1 MEHLP
6 SRTEDV
12 RVLILHRDAILA
24 FGLSATLHAQH
35 DFQVQ
40 QGVHDHSS
48 ERDFD
53 VIVCDPETGLAL
65 APSMRPRSGD
75 APARGA
81 RVLVFGPVSG
91 ESSVR
96 RAMEAGVHGY
106 VDADGPV
113 DELARGVRVVAKGQR
128 YLSASVAQRLAESL
142 THAALTP
149 REIDVLDWLAAG
161 QCNKSIAR
169 QLGISVATVKAHVQA
184 IMVKMDATS
193 RTQAVSIAA
202 HRGLV
207 GLTEQ
212 PAARAPARSAWAR
225 DAGPSGGAAP
235 LLR

>member
-6 SRTEDV
+6 ACTEGV

-24 FGLSATLHAQH
+24 FGLNATLHAQH

-40 QGVHDHSS
+40 QGVRDHSC

-53 VIVCDPETGLAL
+53 VIVCDHETGVAL
-65 APSMRPRSGD
+65 APSMRQRGCG
-75 APARGA
+75 AQEACARI
-81 RVLVFGPVSG
+81 LVFGPVSA
-91 ESSVR
+91 ESCVR
-96 RAMEAGVHGY
+96 RALEAGVHGY
-106 VDADGPV
+106 VNADSPI

-184 IMVKMDATS
+184 IMIKMDATS

-202 HRGLV
+202 QRGLV
-207 GLTEQ
+207 GL
-212 PAARAPARSAWAR
+212 ADHAPARVPVQSVWAR